1 MEVDA
6 RSVIHF
12 QLVRDPSELDR
23 GRSVK
28 QRFAYSPEFVH
39 QIFQDEKIKGH
50 ESPLLTM
57 HFAAHSLYLL
67 GPDFVSI
74 RQSSDADDV
83 LGALEAFLPN
93 QPDFATLDQDVF
105 IKKLKEPFAPLGK
118 LIASY
123 ECVEAPDTD
132 PVPFFIRK
140 ADFAMKGVRKLHERL
155 RFHATCFI
163 ENASFIDDSDDKW
176 SLLLLYRQRQPSESV
191 NASKFVDICGYVTVY
206 SFYAHPGGERHRL
219 SQIIVF
225 PPYQRQGHGRR
236 LLQAVYD
243 NAIECG
249 CFEVTVED
257 PAPAFQR
264 LRDVLDLQRIV
275 GAGFFARSDSSDVS
289 KSPGT
294 RRKRQ
299 RTSSFPNA
307 LEKWDAR
314 YAKDIREQLKI
325 PISQIRRLYEM
336 LKLHELRSN
345 DDEQAWTDYRLEV
358 KRRLQREVLGGV
370 RRSVED
376 RKKIL
381 ADLYDDT
388 IKEYDHVLASVE
400 QI

>member
-1 MEVDA
+1 
-6 RSVIHF
+6 
-12 QLVRDPSELDR
+12 
-23 GRSVK
+23 
-28 QRFAYSPEFVH
+28 
-39 QIFQDEKIKGH
+39 
-50 ESPLLTM
+50 
-57 HFAAHSLYLL
+57 
-67 GPDFVSI
+67 
-74 RQSSDADDV
+74 
-83 LGALEAFLPN
+83 
-93 QPDFATLDQDVF
+93 
-105 IKKLKEPFAPLGK
+105 
-118 LIASY
+118 
-123 ECVEAPDTD
+123 
-132 PVPFFIRK
+132 
-140 ADFAMKGVRKLHERL
+140 MKGVRKLHERL

-206 SFYAHPGGERHRL
+206 SFCKGRSRLLLRQDADIYCPDAHPGGERHRL